1 MRVVPQP
8 GLPTAQVL
16 CKFSLANSANSS
28 TWSCREWSKYEQ
40 SAFRPGQ
47 KNSTFSNIWSPS
59 HFLRFEVRQWWK
71 IHITKSQG
79 PSDLSDGNADFDCHE
94 QWTHEHDAYVSFQIL
109 LSNRSHVQ
117 AYAYPF
123 SGKWSHSQANVPPD
137 HSPVLH
143 SSTPQLNDIRFRL
156 RKFWQ
161 FLERSSSL
169 FSISIPD
176 FRSEPEGALSIHISH
191 PHILTSLVFMKTCG
205 AAWPRRRAS
214 MAHWAAPCG
223 SVLWSQQN
231 SPSHEF

>member
-1 MRVVPQP
+1 MWVVPQP

-28 TWSCREWSKYEQ
+28 TWSYREWSKYEP

-47 KNSTFSNIWSPS
+47 KNPTFSNIWSPS
-59 HFLRFEVRQWWK
+59 HFLRFETRKLWK
-71 IHITKSQG
+71 IHTVSEKAIG
-79 PSDLSDGNADFDCHE
+79 PSDLSDGNADFVCHE

-123 SGKWSHSQANVPPD
+123 SGKWSHSKANVPPD

-176 FRSEPEGALSIHISH
+176 FSQVGTWGRPVYPYITSSH
-191 PHILTSLVFMKTCG
+191 PHILGLYEN
-205 AAWPRRRAS
+205 
-214 MAHWAAPCG
+214 
-223 SVLWSQQN
+223 L
-231 SPSHEF
+231 